1 MERHYQ
7 QLITLFAECFQAEFN
22 TRLVAGDDEPFY
34 QPAVTSPQTAE
45 QAYHKIVFAHGFFA
59 SALHEIAHW
68 CIAGPERRLQFDY
81 GYWYAPDGRNSEQQ
95 SAFEQAELKPQA
107 LEWLFADAA
116 GVPFQVS
123 VDNLSGVAVDRTAFT
138 ARVSQQRDNYLRT
151 GLPARAQRFYTA
163 LADFYDT
170 NNALKNV
177 MKNAE
182 KNAEKSADKSTI
194 TAKQQDNSIV

>member
-7 QLITLFAECFQAEFN
+7 QLITLFAECFQAEFS
-22 TRLVAGDDEPFY
+22 TQLVAGDDEPFY
-34 QPAVTSPQTAE
+34 EPAAASPQTAE

-68 CIAGPERRLQFDY
+68 CIAGPERRKQFDY

-95 SAFEQAELKPQA
+95 AAFEQAELKPQA
-107 LEWLFADAA
+107 LEWLFAEAA

-123 VDNLSGVAVDRTAFT
+123 VDNLSGVTVDRAAFT
-138 ARVSQQRDNYLRT
+138 ARVAQQRDNYLHT
-151 GLPARAQRFYTA
+151 GLPARAQRFYAA

-170 NNALKNV
+170 NETLKKTLKKV
-177 MKNAE
+177 MKEA
-182 KNAEKSADKSTI
+182 I
-194 TAKQQDNSIV
+194 TAKQQDNCIA